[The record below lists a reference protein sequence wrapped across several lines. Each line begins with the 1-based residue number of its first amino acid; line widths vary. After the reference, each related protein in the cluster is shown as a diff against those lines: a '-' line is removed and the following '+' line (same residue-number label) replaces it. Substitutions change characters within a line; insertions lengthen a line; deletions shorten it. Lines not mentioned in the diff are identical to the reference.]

1 MPVKRFL
8 SYLQYEKRYSSNTL
22 SAYENDLSQFFK
34 YLQDTYQTSEVK
46 EVTHFFIRS
55 WVVSLI
61 DSKISPRS
69 VNRKITAL
77 KSFFRFLMREKLIE
91 LNPMIK
97 IQSPKT
103 GKKLPAFVDEK
114 KMSDLF
120 SIIQFEEGFTGLRD
134 RTIMEL
140 FYGTGMRL
148 SELVNLEMKSI
159 NFSNQTIKV
168 LGKRNK
174 ERIIPFDLRLKKSI
188 EAYLLLKAAEG
199 HTAPQLFV
207 NKNDRALS
215 ANAITKIVKGVLSQV
230 TSSSKRSPHVL
241 RHSFATHL
249 LQGGCD
255 VRRIQTLLGHT
266 HINTTMVYAH
276 IVDGQQLAVISP
288 LDRHSRMGT

>member
-174 ERIIPFDLRLKKSI
+174 ERILP
-188 EAYLLLKAAEG
+188 
-199 HTAPQLFV
+199 
-207 NKNDRALS
+207 
-215 ANAITKIVKGVLSQV
+215 
-230 TSSSKRSPHVL
+230 
-241 RHSFATHL
+241 
-249 LQGGCD
+249 
-255 VRRIQTLLGHT
+255 
-266 HINTTMVYAH
+266 
-276 IVDGQQLAVISP
+276 
-288 LDRHSRMGT
+288 